1 MRLQSGTCGLSE
13 WTGSKRGEGRQDTGK
28 DIKGLGG
35 WAKVSYSCVLYS
47 HSEQICCTHISQ
59 VRKLEYRK
67 GNLKVVKLLYSG
79 LSFSWVFWLQVRG
92 APHCRFTD
100 LSIACLF

>member
-1 MRLQSGTCGLSE
+1 MDGKQKRGGETGHWERYKGTCG
-13 WTGSKRGEGRQDTGK
+13 GV
-28 DIKGLGG
+28 
-35 WAKVSYSCVLYS
+35 KVSYSCVLHS

-79 LSFSWVFWLQVRG
+79 LRFSWVFWLQVRG